1 MANNNCKYQQKQ
13 ACFTRQ
19 VIIRVLLALAFGLSL
34 FTIGV
39 LYAEDEKSPPGFE
52 NGQLRL
58 QLFPWSTEQMAAFF
72 EARGFPVAMIEKLS
86 AYCFF
91 TATIKNKRD
100 DVLQL
105 DLADWRFVSQDGELQ
120 RMPRSQWP
128 PLWKKM
134 GIPLA
139 SQSTF
144 RWMLLPE
151 TLHFYPYEKEGGNV
165 VLKKTTAA
173 FSLRARFG
181 LGGNTD
187 PVIATVDNLQCA
199 DVTEAGKPL

>member
-1 MANNNCKYQQKQ
+1 MNTQQS
-13 ACFTRQ
+13 Q
-19 VIIRVLLALAFGLSL
+19 VFFAQRFVVRVLLTAALGFVL
-34 FTIGV
+34 FPANA
-39 LYAEDEKSPPGFE
+39 LHAADEKPPSGFE
-52 NGQLRL
+52 NAQLRL

-72 EARGFPVAMIEKLS
+72 EARGFPKAMIEELS

-91 TATIKNKRD
+91 TASVKNKRN

-105 DLADWRFVSQDGELQ
+105 DLSNWVFTSQGQRLQ
-120 RMPRSQWP
+120 RIPRSQWP
-128 PLWKKM
+128 PLWKEM

-151 TLHFYPYEKEGGNV
+151 RLDFYAHEKEGGNV
-165 VLKKTTAA
+165 VLKKTTAV

-181 LGGNTD
+181 LGENTE
-187 PVIATVDNLQCA
+187 PVIVTVDNLQCA
-199 DVTEAGKPL
+199 DAAGAIKSP